1 MNTEKIVKVA
11 GVLDTIAKIAGG
23 ILKACGIVCIIFA
36 VLVLIFGEKMFVEG
50 SVTLDL
56 DFIKLYLGEQYQVIP
71 AMIKLYAVVGLLVGG
86 VLCFMMS
93 YIAKLARNILA
104 PMKEGRPFEQG
115 VSENLK
121 KIAVAILIGGAVSE
135 LLGVAE
141 RIIMTKAYPMEEIF
155 ASEAISKLEYVFT
168 YDLDFVFTAV
178 IVLFASYIF
187 SYGQVLQQESDETL

>member
-1 MNTEKIVKVA
+1 M
-11 GVLDTIAKIAGG
+11 
-23 ILKACGIVCIIFA
+23 
-36 VLVLIFGEKMFVEG
+36 
-50 SVTLDL
+50 
-56 DFIKLYLGEQYQVIP
+56 
-71 AMIKLYAVVGLLVGG
+71 
-86 VLCFMMS
+86 
-93 YIAKLARNILA
+93 
-104 PMKEGRPFEQG
+104 
-115 VSENLK
+115 NLK

-168 YDLDFVFTAV
+168 YNLDFVFTAV